1 MLDNKQD
8 NILKS
13 KKLSIGYSSK
23 KQRNIIAKDL
33 DLNLIKGELVCLLG
47 KNGIGKSTLLR
58 TLTQVQPKLSG
69 EIFIQNNVLED
80 YTPSE
85 LSKQISI
92 VLTEKIPPSNLTV
105 YELIALGRQPYTNW
119 LGTLTNEDIIQIN
132 LALDQTNLHDL
143 VNKRCDEL
151 SDGQLQRVMICRALA
166 QNTDIIILD
175 EPTAHLDIQHKIET
189 FKLLQTLAHKL
200 HKSILIST
208 HEIQLA
214 IQTGDKLWL
223 MIKDGFLTGEPQTLI
238 KNDNIN
244 QLFDS
249 ELIKFDKK
257 SNQFI
262 VN

>member
-1 MLDNKQD
+1 MPNNKD
-8 NILKS
+8 VFLKS
-13 KKLSIGYSSK
+13 NNLSIGYKSK
-23 KQRNIIAKDL
+23 KQNTIIAEG
-33 DLNLIKGELVCLLG
+33 LNVNLKKGELVCLLG

-58 TLTQVQPKLSG
+58 TLTHVQPKLSG
-69 EIFIQNNVLED
+69 EIFLQNDFLEN
-80 YTPSE
+80 YTPSA
-85 LSKQISI
+85 LAKQVSI

-223 MIKDGFLTGEPQTLI
+223 MIKNGFLSGEPQTLI
-238 KNDNIN
+238 ENNNIN

-249 ELIKFDKK
+249 ELINFDKK